1 MGDNKTIT
9 IFNQRLAGYLMQ
21 RGFIL
26 IGLGENHRCTGKNVF
41 FFKDTEELQ
50 KAIEEHKKKAVCL

>member
-1 MGDNKTIT
+1 MDNSKTIT

-26 IGLGENHRCTGKNVF
+26 IGMGENHCCNGKNVF
-41 FFKDTEELQ
+41 FFKDTDELQ
-50 KAIEEHKKKAVCL
+50 KVIEEFKNL